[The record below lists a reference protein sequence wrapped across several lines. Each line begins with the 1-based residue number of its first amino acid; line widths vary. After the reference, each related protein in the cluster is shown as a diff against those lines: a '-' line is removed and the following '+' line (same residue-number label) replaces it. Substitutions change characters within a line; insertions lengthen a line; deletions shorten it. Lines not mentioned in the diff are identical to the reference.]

1 MKKTFLLATAFAFS
15 LAALA
20 QPAAPKADDV
30 IKVNTETHDFGKIK
44 QGVPVTYVF
53 EIKNISDKPVVV
65 SNASASCGCTVP
77 EKPEQPIEAGKT
89 APLKVQFN
97 APAVGPIN
105 KDVYVTLAGVD
116 GPKVLHITG
125 EVLSP
130 EAYEE
135 YMKTKSKDK
144 SEKPKN

>member
-1 MKKTFLLATAFAFS
+1 MKKIFLLATAFAFTVG
-15 LAALA
+15 AMA
-20 QPAAPKADDV
+20 QTPVKADDV
-30 IKVNTETHDFGKIK
+30 IKMNTETHDFGKIK
-44 QGVPVTYVF
+44 QSVPVTYIF

-77 EKPEQPIEAGKT
+77 EKPEQPIEPGKT

-105 KDVYVTLAGVD
+105 KDVYITLAGVD
-116 GPKVLHITG
+116 APKVVHITG
-125 EVLSP
+125 EVLTP

-135 YMKTKSKDK
+135 YMKTKSKDDK
-144 SEKPKN
+144 GQKPKN